1 MAIKVLIADDHTIV
15 RRGLRL
21 LIDADD
27 RFSVVAEAADG
38 AEAVRNCKQV
48 QPDVAVLDVNM
59 PRSNGITAAAEIRNA
74 CPQTGIVMLTFQAQ
88 LDVIRAAISAGAN
101 AYVLK
106 DSSEQELFDAIAAA
120 AAGRRYMS
128 QRASEVMVDSFI
140 DIDADDTEVPA
151 HGALRGL
158 STRERQVLQMLAE
171 GSSNNHIAE
180 TLNLSPKTVETYR
193 SRLMRKLEV
202 TSFAALVRIAV
213 REGLVDRQG

>member
-1 MAIKVLIADDHTIV
+1 MATKVLIADDHTIV

-27 RFSVVAEAADG
+27 RFDVVAEAADG
-38 AEAVRNCKQV
+38 SEAVRNCKEKR
-48 QPDVAVLDVNM
+48 PDVAVLDVNM

-74 CPQTGIVMLTFQAQ
+74 CPETGIVMLTFQAQ
-88 LDVIRAAISAGAN
+88 LDVIRAAIGAGAN

-106 DSSEQELFDAIAAA
+106 DSTEGELFDAIVAA

-128 QRASEVMVDSFI
+128 QRASEVMVESFI
-140 DIDADDTEVPA
+140 DIDADDTASSA